1 MWSCES
7 LLEPEN
13 GWTYST
19 FEWSLVSFRF
29 KYIWIRSKLHWNTW
43 IKPPQSSRSPAQQR
57 RHCMAEATNPHS
69 SLQGNRIQNQ
79 QGDTTNLQSQSL
91 TTYRKSTSL
100 LCLLPSIR
108 LLGNLHSWCSS
119 RTSPAWSRGIQTWQ
133 PAISDTEGPWRALR
147 EVVHSCSSPSE
158 LNGFLSCNTKYFFK
172 NKSPETCFKCHFEL
186 NIITWMF

>member
-1 MWSCES
+1 MRVYLSQKTIGHIQHLNGGWSA
-7 LLEPEN
+7 LGLN
-13 GWTYST
+13 T
-19 FEWSLVSFRF
+19 FELEANC
-29 KYIWIRSKLHWNTW
+29 IETLGLN
-43 IKPPQSSRSPAQQR
+43 PPQRSRSPAQQR
-57 RHCMAEATNPHS
+57 RYCMAEATNPHS
-69 SLQGNRIQNQ
+69 SLQGNCIIQNQ

-100 LCLLPSIR
+100 LCLLPSIC